1 MEKINEKTVE
11 NSIDSKFLKEL
22 EKKGEANAKV
32 IVKDFVKN
40 GNVDD
45 SMKSIQNILQNGF
58 NEFEKETGRKM
69 TYSEMRDLYG

>member
-1 MEKINEKTVE
+1 MEKTNDNPVEKP
-11 NSIDSKFLKEL
+11 IDSKFLKAL

-45 SMKSIQNILQNGF
+45 SMKSIQNVLQNGF